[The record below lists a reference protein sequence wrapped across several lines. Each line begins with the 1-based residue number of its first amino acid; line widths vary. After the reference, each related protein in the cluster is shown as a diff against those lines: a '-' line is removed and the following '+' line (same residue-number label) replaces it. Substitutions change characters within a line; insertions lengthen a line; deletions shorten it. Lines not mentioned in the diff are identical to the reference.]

1 MYIEYSKLIACY
13 DKITNTLCTDVV
25 SGGTFNS
32 LHLTVVNAAVMRWRE
47 KTVLSVLGSVILFG
61 SGTFLL

>member
-1 MYIEYSKLIACY
+1 MIKFGVLIRIDAVY
-13 DKITNTLCTDVV
+13 
-25 SGGTFNS
+25 GGTFNS